1 MKFILAALAAAAL
14 WVVDAQNVQ
23 TYTYYQNEAEAF
35 ATGLPNVDKG
45 STIVAVLGVYSDE
58 LFQTKI
64 GESVSTCINTGEP
77 TQYNN
82 PPIILNSQALC
93 HTELVISTTAVQGTF
108 ILQGIINA
116 FEKDTAIVG
125 GTGDFAGARGII
137 NGTGLASNAYYEVPI
152 NL

>member
-58 LFQTKI
+58 VFQTKI

-77 TQYNN
+77 TQYNTPLLFSTVKHCVTQN
-82 PPIILNSQALC
+82 SSSPPLQFKEPLSFKALLMRLKRIRPLLVVRVISLEPVALSM
-93 HTELVISTTAVQGTF
+93 ELV
-108 ILQGIINA
+108 
-116 FEKDTAIVG
+116 
-125 GTGDFAGARGII
+125 
-137 NGTGLASNAYYEVPI
+137 
-152 NL
+152 